1 MLNVRL
7 EQLMSSQSEYSPS
20 SPAAENG
27 REARMMTTERDQH
40 VIVVPDS
47 MRTDP
52 VETEWMNENRVS
64 VCRIMVLGKTMAH
77 VRFSGVS
84 NARYRELLLK
94 LIAAGV
100 KVVHQGSLAETNAK
114 YLEVYPDAEGSR
126 SRRAK
131 PVNQWAA
138 PFEINVPAN
147 TACTMDV
154 AWPHD
159 AKQVLAGIDP
169 MHDEGRAWG
178 IGLAL
183 GWPDGQYVQINARTD
198 GYWGIRRNGN
208 EYLCGSCPKG
218 KPAIVM
224 IVLDHKRVQL
234 DAQVKDYQY
243 VAEFPRKDFPRVPA
257 IVRVGKIGETWN
269 PSNSEDKGQTSRC
282 RVDWVKIY

>member
-1 MLNVRL
+1 
-7 EQLMSSQSEYSPS
+7 MSSQKDYSPS
-20 SPAAENG
+20 SPAAVND

-52 VETEWMNENRVS
+52 VETEWMNESRAS
-64 VCRIMVLGKTMAH
+64 LCRIMVLGQRIAYVH
-77 VRFSGVS
+77 YSGVS
-84 NARYRELLLK
+84 NARYLELLLK
-94 LIAAGV
+94 MIAAGV
-100 KVVHQGSLAETNAK
+100 KVIHQVSLAETNAK
-114 YLEVYPDAEGSR
+114 YLEIYPDAEGSR
-126 SRRAK
+126 IRRAK
-131 PVNQWAA
+131 PLNLWAA

-147 TACTMDV
+147 TVCTMDI

-169 MHDEGRAWG
+169 IHDEGQAWG

-198 GYWGIRRNGN
+198 GYWGIRRNGH

-234 DAQVKDYQY
+234 EAQAKEHQY
-243 VAEFPRKDFPRVPA
+243 VAEFPRNEFPRVPA
-257 IVRVGKIGETWN
+257 IVRVGKIGRTWE
-269 PSNSEDKGQTSRC
+269 PLNSEDIGPTSPC
-282 RVDWVKIY
+282 RVNWVKIY